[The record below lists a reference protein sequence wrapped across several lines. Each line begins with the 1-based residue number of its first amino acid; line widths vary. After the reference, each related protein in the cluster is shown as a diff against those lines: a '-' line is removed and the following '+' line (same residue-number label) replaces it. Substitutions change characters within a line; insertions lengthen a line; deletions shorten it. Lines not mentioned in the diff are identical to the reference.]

1 MTQLCA
7 TSMFT
12 IVPAASAFAQDS
24 HQHTETTPPE
34 AASPR
39 MPPEMMQMMQMMQ
52 KMHSGAM
59 PRMAMMGGSFM
70 APGGKSAKVLG
81 SYRFPKGRTQNDRC
95 ATEAV
100 GPVCRRPTDE
110 CKSAKCCLQRNDE
123 RNDERSGCWLEQQE
137 KMLTLQLDALKRSRA
152 ALEGLNAVLSDEQ
165 KRQLDE
171 LNLSRPGSEGAA
183 ALGFSCANLVFN
195 SNHQNRNLRPVKW
208 GGQRSI
214 CAAEILSRACRR
226 WVIRDRGVPAASPV
240 MSAVH

>member
-1 MTQLCA
+1 MKFASIIAVLCA

-70 APGGKSAKVLG
+70 APGGTIQNVEGHIAFLKAELKMTDAQQKPWDQFADTLRTNVKALSAV
-81 SYRFPKGRTQNDRC
+81 SS
-95 ATEAV
+95 EMM
-100 GPVCRRPTDE
+100 
-110 CKSAKCCLQRNDE
+110 
-123 RNDERSGCWLEQQE
+123 SGMMSGAAARLEQQE

-165 KRQLDE
+165 KKQLDE
-171 LNLSRPGSEGAA
+171 L
-183 ALGFSCANLVFN
+183 
-195 SNHQNRNLRPVKW
+195 
-208 GGQRSI
+208 I
-214 CAAEILSRACRR
+214 
-226 WVIRDRGVPAASPV
+226 
-240 MSAVH
+240 